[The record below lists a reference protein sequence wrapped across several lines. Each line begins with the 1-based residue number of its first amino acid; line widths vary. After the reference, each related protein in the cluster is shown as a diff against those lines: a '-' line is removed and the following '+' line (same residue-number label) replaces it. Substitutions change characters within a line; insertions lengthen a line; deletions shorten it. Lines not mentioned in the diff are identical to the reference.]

1 MMYVVG
7 RDYGDDSEK
16 IKASA
21 QLRLRNE
28 VTAVPVTPRSAH
40 ATPRTGKNSPQ
51 VPAGPPALENV
62 SSNGNNETNE
72 ATENVSAKDD
82 ETGDNSVPVAPTGKS
97 AKAKVRKLRNLI
109 KPGGSRSPAA
119 FAKSSSPSSDS
130 EVGAA
135 EESANTPTM
144 VNLENLDVS
153 LIIDLSAHHQV

>member
-1 MMYVVG
+1 MTHVVG
-7 RDYGDDSEK
+7 RDDGDDSEK
-16 IKASA
+16 IKTSA

-40 ATPRTGKNSPQ
+40 ANPRTGKNSPQ
-51 VPAGPPALENV
+51 VPAGPPAALENV

-72 ATENVSAKDD
+72 ATENVSPKDD
-82 ETGDNSVPVAPTGKS
+82 ETGDNSFPVAPTGKR
-97 AKAKVRKLRNLI
+97 AKAKVRKLSNLI

-119 FAKSSSPSSDS
+119 FAKSSSPSSDN

-135 EESANTPTM
+135 EESANTLTM

-153 LIIDLSAHHQV
+153 LIIDSAHHQV